1 MLILSHSLVPS
12 HPSVKDN
19 YEFECENGINVNK
32 SFRRTR
38 ERKTDSFDDTL
49 DFKDNSGNQT
59 SSSEGGDSKNNSPS
73 SESKSSSEE
82 SKSSEESS
90 SSSNRTLTAY
100 EESKDQSKDARQP
113 AA

>member
-1 MLILSHSLVPS
+1 M
-12 HPSVKDN
+12 
-19 YEFECENGINVNK
+19 
-32 SFRRTR
+32 R

-100 EESKDQSKDARQP
+100 EESKDKSKDARQP
-113 AA
+113 AAEETKTPSPNFSNLAVRPIRR